1 MTLVTVAMQSELN
14 KANYSPNST
23 CCVTTRHD
31 TLSSQC
37 IFAQE
42 KVVTCCL
49 AFVGQ
54 HGATRS
60 SRLADARHVFMGVHL
75 NFSKV
80 VPAIDANPEH
90 RVLNLYTRA
99 LLLLPR
105 PPCWNK
111 HGATRTTR
119 RACHVVTWCNKW
131 NLGLSRMHSARAACT
146 TMYDR
151 FRLLVKVDHRS
162 CTYCSYVHQSSR
174 SSRSIRHIESALTC
188 TDQIRIET
196 DPTHTLMH
204 ARIHT
209 GVNNASFSIFYS
221 LFTYVHRSW
230 AEQHT
235 VTYCWWGVS

>member
-1 MTLVTVAMQSELN
+1 MHFRTG
-14 KANYSPNST
+14 
-23 CCVTTRHD
+23 
-31 TLSSQC
+31 
-37 IFAQE
+37 

-54 HGATRS
+54 NGATRS

-146 TMYDR
+146 TLYTCMTDFVYSLNR
-151 FRLLVKVDHRS
+151 SPVMHLLQLCSSEQSEQSQYPSHRK
-162 CTYCSYVHQSSR
+162 CADLHWP
-174 SSRSIRHIESALTC
+174 
-188 TDQIRIET
+188 
-196 DPTHTLMH
+196 DPHRNWSNAHADARTHT
-204 ARIHT
+204 
-209 GVNNASFSIFYS
+209 
-221 LFTYVHRSW
+221 HRRK
-230 AEQHT
+230 QR
-235 VTYCWWGVS
+235 